1 MAEMTAR
8 KKLVYSYFPG
18 CSLEGVNEAYDIST
32 RNTARVLGM
41 ELRELDDWNC
51 CGATAYV
58 AVNEKK
64 AFVLSARNL
73 ALAEKQ
79 GLDLVTVCSGCYL
92 ALYKANKYI
101 AQNPMLRAEVRN
113 ALRAGGMDF
122 AGNVR
127 VRHFLEVVVNDVG
140 EEIVRRH
147 VVKPLKGLRVA
158 CYHGCQIGRP
168 FGDIDD
174 PEKPNLMN
182 RLLSWLGAE
191 PVEFPMNS
199 KCCGGLMMSTHP
211 EMGLKLSGSILQ
223 CARRRNADA
232 VITAC
237 PLCQVNLEARQGEI
251 SKAMG
256 FDSRIPIMY
265 FTQAM
270 GCALGLGSKD
280 LALGDSLSPVE
291 EVLAAKGVLS

>member
-1 MAEMTAR
+1 MAEMTAKR
-8 KKLVYSYFPG
+8 KLVYSYFPG
-18 CSLEGVNEAYDIST
+18 CSLEGTNEAYDVST
-32 RNTARVLGM
+32 RNTARVLGV

-64 AFVLSARNL
+64 SFVLSARNL

-101 AQNPMLRAEVRN
+101 ARNPKLRADVRN

-140 EEIVRRH
+140 EDAVKRH
-147 VVKPLKGLRVA
+147 VVKPLDGLRVA

-174 PEKPNLMN
+174 PERPSLMN

-191 PVEFPMNS
+191 PLEFPMNS
-199 KCCGGLMMSTHP
+199 KCCGGLMMTTQP
-211 EMGLKLSGSILQ
+211 EVGMKLTGSILK
-223 CARRRNADA
+223 CACRRNAEA
-232 VITAC
+232 IITAC
-237 PLCQVNLEARQGEI
+237 PLCQVNLESRQDEI
-251 SKAMG
+251 CDLVG
-256 FDSRIPIMY
+256 CDCRIPVMY

-270 GCALGLGSKD
+270 GAAMGLGSKD
-280 LALGDSLSPVE
+280 LALGDSLTPVE
-291 EVLAAKGVLS
+291 EVLSAKGVLS